1 MYNEERKRRFISERN
16 AEVTLPNDYLE
27 CQFNK
32 ISNVEETLSKDL
44 CNFTFYEITE
54 YYKLLN
60 LTSTVS
66 LSVMNSQF
74 SLYTQWCL
82 QQNLVDD
89 GQNHFLEMR
98 NEDYNNCINKA
109 LLNLKIIS
117 RDTLLEWIGQLTNPK
132 DQFILLGLFEGIR
145 GKDFCE
151 LAKLRKE
158 DVVGNVATL
167 CTGRKTQL
175 SDKLVS
181 IIEDCI
187 SETKYYSI
195 SGKEKK
201 VMPLIDN
208 GYIIKDYPNTKD
220 DVSDYQRGRQV
231 YNSIKRMLQYFDMFP
246 IMSASSIVESGKID
260 MIKRR
265 SSELD
270 MTCKDYIFSINIKE
284 VENKYDCG
292 VIIKKTY
299 YKKYEDYLV

>member
-16 AEVTLPNDYLE
+16 AEVILPNDYLE

-82 QQNLVDD
+82 QQNLVND

-117 RDTLLEWIGQLTNPK
+117 RDTLLEWVSQLTNPK

-167 CTGRKTQL
+167 CTGRKLQL
-175 SDKLVS
+175 SDKLVG
-181 IIEDCI
+181 IIDDCI

-208 GYIIKDYPNTKD
+208 GYIIKDYPNTKE

-231 YNSIKRMLQYFDMFP
+231 YNGIKRILQYFDMFP

-265 SSELD
+265 SFELN
-270 MTCKDYIFSINIKE
+270 MTCKDYIYSVNIKE
-284 VENKYDCG
+284 VESKYDCG